1 MDDEFRT
8 LTERVRA
15 SLSTPQETA
24 AHASLLALV
33 RQGTPAAREQLARI
47 LVAPEQ
53 PLWARE
59 TAAFVLGSAK
69 DRRAFETLVL
79 LLNYREP
86 ARCATAARVLA
97 RLGDPR
103 TARAAAALA
112 TNPLRTAY
120 SLHPIRLLVEL
131 RAPESVPALVAAL
144 ERQLAARDRH
154 WAIARACVEG
164 LGAIGDERAI
174 PALTAAAQHIRLS
187 AAAAAALARIT
198 GEGAVTGG
206 GAPESAGQGGAA
218 EKVGEARVP

>member
-1 MDDEFRT
+1 MDEEFRT

-59 TAAFVLGSAK
+59 TAAFVLGSAG

-131 RAPESVPALVAAL
+131 RAAESVPSLVAAL

-154 WAIARACVEG
+154 WVIARACVEG

-206 GAPESAGQGGAA
+206 GAPEPAGKGGAA

>member
-59 TAAFVLGSAK
+59 TAAFVLGSAG

-206 GAPESAGQGGAA
+206 GAPEPAGQGGAA

>member
-1 MDDEFRT
+1 MDEEFRT

-59 TAAFVLGSAK
+59 TAAFVLGSAG

-131 RAPESVPALVAAL
+131 RATESVPSLVAAL
-144 ERQLAARDRH
+144 EQQLAARDRH

-206 GAPESAGQGGAA
+206 GAPEPAGKGGAA

>member
-1 MDDEFRT
+1 MDEEFRT

-59 TAAFVLGSAK
+59 TAAFVLGSAG

-131 RAPESVPALVAAL
+131 RAAESVPSLVAAL

-206 GAPESAGQGGAA
+206 GAPEPAGKGGAA

>member
-59 TAAFVLGSAK
+59 TAAFVLGSAG

-97 RLGDPR
+97 RLSDPR

-131 RAPESVPALVAAL
+131 RAAESVPALVAAL

-206 GAPESAGQGGAA
+206 GAPEPAGKGGAA
-218 EKVGEARVP
+218 EKVGGG

>member
-1 MDDEFRT
+1 MDEEFRT

-59 TAAFVLGSAK
+59 TAAFVLGSAG

-131 RAPESVPALVAAL
+131 RATESVPALVAAL
-144 ERQLAARDRH
+144 ERQLGARDRH

-206 GAPESAGQGGAA
+206 GAPEPAGKGGAA